1 MEPGAPT
8 QGRDGGRRGLER
20 GPVQAKGQS
29 QGPRRRPW
37 SRPWRRRRSRSREQ
51 KRRSRSR
58 GWSRAE
64 RSSRTQGT
72 SGGAGRGRPGRRG
85 QRTRKAP
92 PSPRPSLPRAN
103 LEPREHTATLVM
115 DEFQTLPTEDEVG
128 QWMEREAFKEDVEA
142 LDQVLEGFKA
152 MTMILRTK
160 KIMMTMS
167 NDAQLQTFLT
177 VMMKEGERG
186 RLWPGLGQEVR
197 VRVEARMGR
206 SMDIIVLNVDP
217 ESNVNLVRQAMEKY
231 GEVRRC
237 ERMKMS
243 GRFHRVVVNKV
254 KVELVRNE
262 TRLPNII
269 HAFGTTNSPDDFA
282 TWKMEYRGCQR
293 YCYGCGATSHEA
305 RQGAERGTARGRLER
320 MASVVGEEQEE
331 TGEPQPLSYAAV
343 LKDPTFLARQKK

>member
-1 MEPGAPT
+1 
-8 QGRDGGRRGLER
+8 
-20 GPVQAKGQS
+20 
-29 QGPRRRPW
+29 
-37 SRPWRRRRSRSREQ
+37 
-51 KRRSRSR
+51 
-58 GWSRAE
+58 
-64 RSSRTQGT
+64 
-72 SGGAGRGRPGRRG
+72 
-85 QRTRKAP
+85 
-92 PSPRPSLPRAN
+92 
-103 LEPREHTATLVM
+103 M

-206 SMDIIVLNVDP
+206 SMDIIVLDVDP

-231 GEVRRC
+231 GDVRRC

-243 GRFHRVVVNKV
+243 GKFHRVVVNKV

-262 TRLPNII
+262 MRLPNII

-305 RQGAERGTARGRLER
+305 RQCEERGTTRGRLER
-320 MASVVGEEQEE
+320 MTSVVGEE
-331 TGEPQPLSYAAV
+331 
-343 LKDPTFLARQKK
+343 